1 MKIPGQI
8 GARSNCDGR
17 GSRRYDQGEFSVIP
31 AVSLVIASYNRAKLL
46 DATFENILG
55 QNFSDLEVIV
65 VDDGSTDE
73 TERVVNS

>member
-1 MKIPGQI
+1 
-8 GARSNCDGR
+8 
-17 GSRRYDQGEFSVIP
+17 VIP

-46 DATFENILG
+46 DATLENILG

-65 VDDGSTDE
+65 VDDGLTDE